1 MVGRRGRGSGRGRG
15 LGGRRGRVAT
25 GGFGSR
31 RVWGEA
37 MVGLAPGGKV
47 VLAGGAFG
55 SPKIL
60 WQSGIGTRDQLEIVR
75 AARGS

>member
-1 MVGRRGRGSGRGRG
+1 VLRVGGAVRAVEFVRGGVRR
-15 LGGRRGRVAT
+15 
-25 GGFGSR
+25 
-31 RVWGEA
+31 WW
-37 MVGLAPGGKV
+37 GKV